1 MSEPAAIAAP
11 AAAPSEVLTA
21 RAWCRL
27 LGITQQAFRAR
38 CVPSGTAERRGRGLQ
53 LFACADLPA
62 DYRATLDT
70 LRARH
75 GAADCAALLD
85 MARAEFRGWQ
95 PARPWLQNK
104 PSVRF
109 RATMKRDAMAVWW
122 AALRRGVRQEEAA
135 RMVSEEYLR
144 LCGKTVCA
152 RNVWRWA
159 KMLASRGGEF
169 APLDAYVDEKQTAHP
184 SARLAVPEEFIAAVR
199 SKVLSPGVEQWAA
212 AVRSFALA
220 WQAGDDVPG
229 LGRAARPDEP
239 FPFTAK
245 QLQKFCP
252 SKAARVSA
260 ARGKFAAKCAGL
272 LPAPPIGSR
281 ELRLREIVAFDDK
294 RLDIVALDDQTGR
307 PVSLV
312 LYLAMDFSSRQI
324 LGYILRAD
332 GNARQNDVEALAA
345 FLLRVAG
352 FAGANAGYATTLV
365 FERGTVAISAERAAL
380 LEAMFP
386 GQIRI
391 SRTAMIGG
399 SGPGEF
405 RQSAS
410 GNFFGKGKL
419 ESFMRTLDCYLRHVA
434 GQRGNVYANEPA
446 MLGDL
451 LTTAER
457 IASPQ
462 YKLRGT
468 MIEEAVLCAEAAKA
482 IHFATAE
489 KGASLSAADASAAT
503 EIRPPLLFV
512 REVQTAIQA
521 AIAFYN
527 SERGHRREGFLEMAV
542 PSGNG
547 GHRRVAESAN
557 DKAARLQTALHA
569 QGRSLQQ
576 ISAADA
582 AVLLHKVIRVS
593 VRPGGA
599 RVRLNGR
606 ERLYWHPDSLAVA
619 AAQQSSAGEKI
630 FLALV
635 NPCDPRELYLLHNPP
650 SHVRTPAEDLPPG
663 EEAHFF
669 EALPLYDAPD
679 ANDELALASRA
690 ASVARNHSRI
700 KVEIVRNTVPFT
712 AAQTARRER
721 NIESVSEPLRA
732 AALTVLREEGARAEL
747 PPTAIGAA
755 FAEHAEDADA
765 ARDRHTAGLR
775 RAKPAPEPFDER

>member
-1 MSEPAAIAAP
+1 M
-11 AAAPSEVLTA
+11 
-21 RAWCRL
+21 
-27 LGITQQAFRAR
+27 
-38 CVPSGTAERRGRGLQ
+38 
-53 LFACADLPA
+53 PA

-109 RATMKRDAMAVWW
+109 RAQRKQEAMKVWF
-122 AALRRGVRQEEAA
+122 AALRRGVRKEAAA
-135 RMVSEEYLR
+135 RMVSEELQR
-144 LCGKTVCA
+144 ISGTSVCA
-152 RNVWRWA
+152 RTVFRLA
-159 KMLASRGGEF
+159 KTLAKRGGEF
-169 APLDAYVDEKQTAHP
+169 APVEAYVDEKSTSHP
-184 SARLAVPEEFIAAVR
+184 SARLSVSEDFIAAVMA
-199 SKVLSPGVEQWAA
+199 KALEPGCEQWAA

-220 WQAGDDVPG
+220 WQAGEDVPG
-229 LGRAARPDEP
+229 LGRAGRPDEP

-281 ELRLREIVAFDDK
+281 DLRLRERILFDDK
-294 RLDIVALDDQTGR
+294 RLDLVALDDQTGR
-307 PVSLV
+307 PVSLT
-312 LYLAMDFSSRQI
+312 LYLAMDESTRQI

-332 GNARQNDVEALAA
+332 GNVRQNDVEGLTA

-352 FAGANAGYATTLV
+352 YAGAGYATTLK
-365 FERGTVAISAERAAL
+365 FERGAVAISAERAAL

-405 RQSAS
+405 RQSGS

-503 EIRPPLLFV
+503 DIRPPLLFV

-521 AIAFYN
+521 AIAYYN
-527 SERGHRREGFLEMAV
+527 SERGHRREGFLEMAL

-547 GHRRVAESAN
+547 GHRLVTESAN
-557 DKAARLQTALHA
+557 DKAARLQTALRA
-569 QGRSLQQ
+569 QGRSLQK

-582 AVLLHKVIRVS
+582 AVLLHKVIRVT

-619 AAQQSSAGEKI
+619 AAQRSSAREKI

-679 ANDELALASRA
+679 ATDELALASRA

-700 KVEIVRNTVPFT
+700 KVEIVRNVVPFT

-765 ARDRHTAGLR
+765 ARERHAAGLR
-775 RAKPAPEPFDER
+775 RAKPAPEKFDER